1 MTGTANVVRAQDA
14 AHADDFDYRVGSPH
28 LRHDSLRGM
37 IEGRL
42 LRLVTETIAANG
54 ACRVLEV
61 GAGHGTFTHCL
72 VDAGATVV
80 VTEASSASARHLER
94 DFAGDPRVEVMYDE
108 SGEQCLERDEE
119 WDLVVIISVLHHI
132 PDYLAFLR
140 RVQTKVSPGGAVF
153 TAQDPMYYPRQS
165 RWSRAVARGAYYTW
179 RVGQGGYVRGLQ
191 TRWRRLRGV
200 YDDSNPSDLVEYHVV
215 RQGCDELA
223 IAEVLGVRFDVAVFS
238 YWSTQSPVLQRWLKP
253 LGVKESFGIE
263 ARDRTHA

>member
-28 LRHDSLRGM
+28 LRHDVLRTM

-42 LRLVTETIAANG
+42 ERLVGDAIATKG
-54 ACRVLEV
+54 SCRVLEV

-108 SGEQCLERDEE
+108 SGEQCLERDDE

-132 PDYLAFLR
+132 PDYVAFLR
-140 RVQTKVSPGGAVF
+140 QVQTKVSVGGAVF
-153 TAQDPMYYPRQS
+153 TAQDPLYYPRQS
-165 RWSRAVARGAYYTW
+165 TWSRAVARAAYLAW
-179 RVGQGGYVRGLQ
+179 RLGQGNYRRGFSTLG
-191 TRWRRLRGV
+191 RRARGV
-200 YDDSNPSDLVEYHVV
+200 LDDTNPSDLVEYHVV
-215 RQGCDELA
+215 RKGCDEVA
-223 IAEVLGVRFDVAVFS
+223 IAEALDARFDVETFT
-238 YWSTQSPVLQRWLKP
+238 YWSTQSPVLQRLLAP
-253 LGVKESFGIE
+253 LGVHQIFGIE
-263 ARDRTHA
+263 ARERQ